1 MHRTVSHLFGALTS
15 DCGAQNGDLCFVRQ
29 YVWLMSENWTR
40 TWLRPS
46 LLAAHTDFSPH
57 WRETPPPAKLT
68 HRPPPKSHVTRRC
81 CAWNDSLCR
90 LNKTLVFG
98 EKRWTQLSGT
108 RGPCSTD
115 ACVTGR
121 AQVSSTGSPG
131 HRHTGSCG
139 GDDGGASDARKVR
152 RPTTP
157 GQAPA
162 ESYPNP
168 TRNTDPEPGRAGLG
182 DPQFWPVFQGLLAYE
197 TPENTSQL
205 YSKGPVSQSV
215 TTLRKGR
222 ETIRLPKLS
231 LVHLLLCPIPAPRN
245 LQGAPLNAAN
255 QPFWGA
261 HGGCVCNGKAPWG
274 VRFNLGR
281 GGGGHM

>member
-1 MHRTVSHLFGALTS
+1 M
-15 DCGAQNGDLCFVRQ
+15 
-29 YVWLMSENWTR
+29 
-40 TWLRPS
+40 
-46 LLAAHTDFSPH
+46 
-57 WRETPPPAKLT
+57 
-68 HRPPPKSHVTRRC
+68 
-81 CAWNDSLCR
+81 
-90 LNKTLVFG
+90 FG

-197 TPENTSQL
+197 TPENTVSCTVKGRYHSQSQL
-205 YSKGPVSQSV
+205 SGKGGKPSDFPNCPLYTCSSAQFQHHV
-215 TTLRKGR
+215 TYR
-222 ETIRLPKLS
+222 
-231 LVHLLLCPIPAPRN
+231 VLLLM
-245 LQGAPLNAAN
+245 LQTSHSEALTEDASVMAKLL
-255 QPFWGA
+255 
-261 HGGCVCNGKAPWG
+261 GGCVLIWG
-274 VRFNLGR
+274 VVGEVTCNHHSAGTGTQLLILGR
-281 GGGGHM
+281 ILEPSKRSSGELEFHEQCREHVQPLRDTARRNENLKQWLPG